1 MRRLQRDLEAKLKEA
16 WEVAEREKR
25 NAQEAL
31 ERLAEESAKA
41 DATLAEL
48 RRKIQMLEALLRE
61 KGLGKQAAD
70 AIWGAG
76 LSEFMQGR
84 DVFERLYRDALD
96 RMRRLAES
104 QARFFE
110 ESSTEFLRS
119 VGAIM
124 DPDLKLPGLDV
135 SPYEN
140 QPPPMYLPRSAG
152 GAMPRGDLVSRPS
165 R

>member
-76 LSEFMQGR
+76 LSEFLQGR
-84 DVFERLYRDALD
+84 DVFERLYRDALN
-96 RMRRLAES
+96 RMRRLAEA
-104 QARFFE
+104 QARTFE
-110 ESSTEFLRS
+110 ETSNEFFRS
-119 VGAIM
+119 LDCLMQPPLVGSG
-124 DPDLKLPGLDV
+124 LPGGV
-135 SPYEN
+135 GH
-140 QPPPMYLPRSAG
+140 G
-152 GAMPRGDLVSRPS
+152 GQGK
-165 R
+165 

>member
-1 MRRLQRDLEAKLKEA
+1 MKRLRDELQAKLKEA
-16 WEVAEREKR
+16 WDVAEREKR

-96 RMRRLAES
+96 RMRRNAEA
-104 QARFFE
+104 QARWFE
-110 ESSTEFLRS
+110 ESSMDFLKTI
-119 VGAIM
+119 GMII
-124 DPDLKLPGLDV
+124 DPRLKLPGLD
-135 SPYEN
+135 PGYIDT
-140 QPPPMYLPRSAG
+140 PPTSAYLSQ
-152 GAMPRGDLVSRPS
+152 SN
-165 R
+165 

>member
-48 RRKIQMLEALLRE
+48 RRKIQMLESLLRE

-76 LSEFMQGR
+76 LSEFMTGK

-104 QARFFE
+104 QTRFFE
-110 ESSTEFLRS
+110 ESSTDFLRTIGQI
-119 VGAIM
+119 V
-124 DPDLKLPGLDV
+124 DPHMKLPGLDTNFLQHIQSQMPSEYT
-135 SPYEN
+135 SPAT
-140 QPPPMYLPRSAG
+140 P
-152 GAMPRGDLVSRPS
+152 
-165 R
+165 